1 MESAARGCIVL
12 ERPDLVKAVVT
23 KHTAKDSTIR
33 QTAMAEIES
42 MTPRSSQWREGE
54 EIPEKHWMYRLAK
67 RHWFNDFG
75 TYAKPGKRPPA
86 RSGATATATATAEGE
101 RR

>member
-1 MESAARGCIVL
+1 
-12 ERPDLVKAVVT
+12 
-23 KHTAKDSTIR
+23 
-33 QTAMAEIES
+33 
-42 MTPRSSQWREGE
+42 
-54 EIPEKHWMYRLAK
+54 MYRLAK

-86 RSGATATATATAEGE
+86 RAGATVATTEGE

>member
-1 MESAARGCIVL
+1 
-12 ERPDLVKAVVT
+12 
-23 KHTAKDSTIR
+23 
-33 QTAMAEIES
+33 
-42 MTPRSSQWREGE
+42 
-54 EIPEKHWMYRLAK
+54 MYRLAK

-86 RSGATATATATAEGE
+86 RSSATATAEGE